1 MKYILIFFLTIILFK
16 PVFCQSITLN
26 DSADV
31 KYKIYEGEIKTN
43 KFEGGYSSYILG
55 VSKYHNFVEIS
66 SVYWQSISVK
76 YRLEKIP
83 GRHFFSIMK
92 TMLHERDSVPICY
105 IALDSNTVNKI
116 KKGKRGFGDLK
127 NEKLYKDLVEPERI
141 VFSLFLKIIIQ
152 HNLQN
157 EFLNYEPE
165 LFVAW
170 LKVKG

>member
-1 MKYILIFFLTIILFK
+1 M
-16 PVFCQSITLN
+16 LN
-26 DSADV
+26 
-31 KYKIYEGEIKTN
+31 
-43 KFEGGYSSYILG
+43 
-55 VSKYHNFVEIS
+55 
-66 SVYWQSISVK
+66 
-76 YRLEKIP
+76 
-83 GRHFFSIMK
+83 
-92 TMLHERDSVPICY
+92 ERDSVTICY